1 MDQLI
6 HKPFDLQIMLS
17 TLFSRA
23 NLNYLQNK
31 LHQNPVLSLQD
42 LK

>member
-17 TLFSRA
+17 TT